1 MWIKLQDIHKHYGN
15 IKANNGISL
24 TVAPGTIHGILGEN
38 GAGKSTLMK
47 ILSGFIPKT
56 SGTILVNNVALK
68 FNSPAHASKA
78 GIGMLYQDPMD
89 FPCLSVLENFQ
100 IEKRKGIS
108 LNQEA
113 YHRRFADLAQHL
125 GFDLNPHDTAGNLT
139 VGERQQL
146 ELIRLLGIGNK
157 ALILDEPTT
166 GISAVQKKILFSA
179 LKKLAAEGRSIILV
193 SHKLEDIDALCDK
206 VTVLC
211 HGRVK
216 GETDKPFDKNSL
228 MKMMFGE
235 TPSPPRRY
243 EHVPGKPVLSMGKVS
258 APGGRSGLVECS
270 VLIRER
276 EIIGLAGLEG
286 SGQEVFLRTAAGLS
300 QPKTGKIYIK
310 NTSMKDKNYHLFN
323 REGVTFLP
331 AARLEEGLISG
342 LHISEHFILK
352 NEQKQFIIPQK
363 KIFGQATRQ
372 IRKFHIK
379 GTPDSAVES
388 LSGGNQQRLLL
399 SMLPKHPC
407 LLLLEN
413 PTRGL
418 DLESV
423 RWVWHQLQKLC
434 ESKTSIVFSSS
445 DLDEILEVANRVLIF
460 FEGSIIK
467 DLNTCETDRDELGRA
482 ISGIV

>member
-1 MWIKLQDIHKHYGN
+1 MWITLTNIHKHYGN

-24 TVAPGTIHGILGEN
+24 SVAPGTIHGILGEN

-47 ILSGFIPKT
+47 ILSGFIRKT
-56 SGTILVNNVALK
+56 SGTILVNNDVVE
-68 FNSPAHASKA
+68 FNSPAHASNM
-78 GIGMLYQDPMD
+78 GIGMLYQDPID

-100 IEKRKGIS
+100 IEKRKGIF
-108 LNQEA
+108 LNHEA
-113 YHRRFADLAQHL
+113 YLKRFTHLARHL
-125 GFDLNPHDTAGNLT
+125 SFELNPHDRAGDLT
-139 VGERQQL
+139 IGERQQL

-157 ALILDEPTT
+157 VLILDEPTT
-166 GISAVQKKILFSA
+166 GISAVQKKMLFSA

-193 SHKLEDIDALCDK
+193 SHKLDDIDVLCDK
-206 VTVLC
+206 VIVLC

-216 GETDKPFDKNSL
+216 GEMDKPFDKDSL
-228 MKMMFGE
+228 LKMMFGK
-235 TPSPPRRY
+235 TPPTPRRSM
-243 EHVPGKPVLSMGKVS
+243 HTPGNPVLSMDKAT

-276 EIIGLAGLEG
+276 EVIGLAGLEG
-286 SGQEVFLRTAAGLS
+286 SGQEVFLRTAAGLT
-300 QPKTGKIYIK
+300 QPKTGKIQIK
-310 NTSMKDKNYHLFN
+310 STAMKGKNYHLFN
-323 REGVTFLP
+323 KEGVTFLP

-342 LHISEHFILK
+342 LHISEHVILK
-352 NEQKQFIIPQK
+352 NERKPFIIPHKAALKQS
-363 KIFGQATRQ
+363 TRQ
-372 IRKFHIK
+372 IKEFYIK
-379 GTPDSAVES
+379 GTPDSPVES

-399 SMLPKHPC
+399 SMLPKKPD

-423 RWVWHQLQKLC
+423 RWIWQQLLKLS

-445 DLDEILEVANRVLIF
+445 DLDEIIEVANRVLVF
-460 FEGSIIK
+460 FEGRIIK
-467 DLNTCETDRDELGRA
+467 DLNTYETDRNELGRA